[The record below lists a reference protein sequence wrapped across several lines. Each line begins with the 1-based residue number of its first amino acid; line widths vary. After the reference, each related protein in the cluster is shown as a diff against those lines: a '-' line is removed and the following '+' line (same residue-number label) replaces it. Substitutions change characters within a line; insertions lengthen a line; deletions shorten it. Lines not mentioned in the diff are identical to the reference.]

1 MIKVSLF
8 ICLVVFSCDLAAQ
21 KQKFYFKTSGDSQ
34 IQQIIRN
41 ALPSNAE
48 PIFSRQFG
56 VIHAN
61 LDLVKESDERL
72 IEGMDNKYYSKQ
84 KAIITLKTLN
94 QLHPKTEYS
103 KTVNVSRSVNED
115 VKSKILQSILKD
127 KEFMLKLKVEIEN
140 QYSKSVNDCKEVD
153 AIMETLYQQNNFADG
168 IAFTEILDDN
178 LNCNINSK
186 KLKLRQAYEN
196 SICEKIQFELKLAL
210 GGGDEIALKKCL
222 RSLLFMDI
230 TNPCRNEIISILDKV
245 STSQK
250 SKYNIY
256 INLLHQPKPLDI
268 LDHYFRQ
275 E

>member
-1 MIKVSLF
+1 MATSLRIF
-8 ICLVVFSCDLAAQ
+8 DN
-21 KQKFYFKTSGDSQ
+21 
-34 IQQIIRN
+34 R
-41 ALPSNAE
+41 

-115 VKSKILQSILKD
+115 VKSKILQSIFKD

-230 TNPCRNEIISILDKV
+230 TNPCRNEIISILDKA

-250 SKYNIY
+250 TKYNIY

>member
-1 MIKVSLF
+1 MSMIKVSLF

-84 KAIITLKTLN
+84 KTIITLKTLN

-103 KTVNVSRSVNED
+103 KTVNVSRSV
-115 VKSKILQSILKD
+115 
-127 KEFMLKLKVEIEN
+127 
-140 QYSKSVNDCKEVD
+140 
-153 AIMETLYQQNNFADG
+153 QQNNFADG